1 MALLEIPHLNKS
13 AILKL
18 MTPNLYLAAIA
29 KCSASFNDF
38 SLLFFAN
45 AIKRD
50 DKVVDKIS
58 WHQKMKN
65 GHKLQT

>member
-18 MTPNLYLAAIA
+18 KTPNLYLVAMA

-38 SLLFFAN
+38 PSCFLPN
-45 AIKRD
+45 AIKRN
-50 DKVVDKIS
+50 DKVVEKIS
-58 WHQKMKN
+58 WHQEMKN
-65 GHKLQT
+65 GRKLQT

>member
-18 MTPNLYLAAIA
+18 MTPNLYLVALA
-29 KCSASFNDF
+29 KCSPSFNDF

-50 DKVVDKIS
+50 DKAVDKIS
-58 WHQKMKN
+58 
-65 GHKLQT
+65 